1 MRFELCYKC
10 GKRKLASFNIWLD
23 SDKVLT
29 HDDLEMNQ
37 MTYGK
42 NRGKFRCNNC
52 KEESKIKEFF

>member
-10 GKRKLASFNIWLD
+10 GKRKLASFNRKID
-23 SDKVLT
+23 PTLT
-29 HDDLEMNQ
+29 QDDLEMSQ

-42 NRGKFRCNNC
+42 NRGLFRCKNC